1 MKPLAGLRVLVTR
14 PAHQAEGLCR
24 MLQDAG
30 AETLRLPLLAVEPV
44 ADPAAAAAQ
53 LRQAHGWDSWIFTST
68 NAVDAALRLDP
79 GSSWPP
85 LAAAGAATAA
95 ALQRAGHTGVV
106 VPLRGDG
113 GAGLLDD
120 PFFAAVSGQR
130 ILIVSGEDTLPGLAE
145 GLRARGAA
153 VEVAAVYRRRP
164 VPHEAAA
171 VSAALDAA
179 DIAIVSSGE
188 ALAQLWRL
196 TPPGRRGRLL
206 DLQLALPSPRV
217 VEKAR
222 QTGFIRPPLLP
233 ARVSDAA
240 YVELL
245 QHWLQTKAPHS
256 PHMNANERE

>member
-1 MKPLAGLRVLVTR
+1 VKSLAGLRVLVTR
-14 PAHQAEGLCR
+14 PAHQAEGLCGL
-24 MLQDAG
+24 LQQAG
-30 AETLRLPLLAVEPV
+30 AQVLRLPLLAVEPV
-44 ADPAAAAAQ
+44 ADPAAAAAL
-53 LRQAHGWDSWIFTST
+53 LRRGHDWDCWIFTSA
-68 NAVDAALRLDP
+68 NAVHAAVRLDP
-79 GSSWPP
+79 GGAWPA

-95 ALQRAGHTGVV
+95 ALQRAGHAGVL

-113 GAGLLDD
+113 SAGLLDD

-164 VPHEAAA
+164 VAHEPFA
-171 VSAALDAA
+171 VNAALDAA
-179 DIAIVSSGE
+179 DVAIVSSGE
-188 ALAQLWRL
+188 ALAQLQRL
-196 TPPGRRGRLL
+196 ALPDRRERLL

-222 QTGFIRPPLLP
+222 QAGFRRPPLLP

-245 QHWLQTKAPHS
+245 QDWLQQK
-256 PHMNANERE
+256 E